1 MNAAGAESYE
11 YEFEVVE
18 GGASTRRKADA
29 GTRQRIADDLEA
41 YCRPHKLSAASL
53 EKDKGAYGVAKR
65 VFDVVCATLALVVL
79 SPLILLVML
88 AIYIEDP
95 HGSPI
100 FTQDRVGK
108 NGRVFRFYK
117 LRSMCC
123 NAEAMLDSL
132 MKENEVDG
140 KAFKMEND
148 PRITKVGHFIRNT
161 SIDEL
166 LQLVNI
172 IKGDM
177 SIVGPRPPL
186 PREVALYD
194 EYEQQRLAVT
204 PGLTCFWQVLPK
216 RHEVSFDDWIAL
228 DIKYI
233 EKRSALVDIKL
244 IFATVGR
251 IFGGHMD

>member
-1 MNAAGAESYE
+1 MSVEYVLTREKPKAG
-11 YEFEVVE
+11 FEGKPLTSEEQLELGIENYYRPCQVVVE
-18 GGASTRRKADA
+18 ERRVYQA
-29 GTRQRIADDLEA
+29 
-41 YCRPHKLSAASL
+41 
-53 EKDKGAYGVAKR
+53 VKR
-65 VFDVVCATLALVVL
+65 VFDVVAATAALIVL
-79 SPLILLVML
+79 SPLILGTML

-100 FTQDRVGK
+100 FAQERVGR
-108 NGRVFRFYK
+108 NGKTFKFLK

-123 NAEAMLDSL
+123 DAEEKLKDL
-132 MKENEVDG
+132 MKDNEFASG
-140 KAFKMEND
+140 KAFKIKDD

-177 SIVGPRPPL
+177 SVVGPRPPL

-194 EYEQQRLAVT
+194 EYEKQRFLVT
-204 PGLTCFWQVLPK
+204 PGLTCFWQTYPK
-216 RHEVSFDDWIAL
+216 RHEISFDDWVAM

-233 EKRSALVDIKL
+233 AERSWTIDVKL
-244 IFATVGR
+244 IWETVKLVLK
-251 IFGGHMD
+251 GHAD